1 MGRNPPPAMNE
12 SPTCPACGTQ
22 LDCGRVAEMCPACL
36 LRAVMESGPNRPPPD
51 HLPPE
56 PAEIQALFPELE
68 VIGLIGRGGMGVVYQ
83 VRQPALDR
91 FAALKVLPRELCVRP
106 GFRERFHR
114 EARTLAALNHPHIV
128 TIHEFG
134 ERDGMFFFLMEFVD
148 GGDLGRIIR
157 AGAVTPAQALAIIP
171 QICDALQYAH
181 EAGVVHRDIKPGNI
195 LLDHRGRVKV
205 ADFGIAKMVG
215 SGDSGV
221 PSDYVAGTPEYM
233 APEQLEANAAV
244 DHRADIY
251 SLGAVFYEL
260 LTGQPPGVGTLGMPW
275 QRVEID
281 VRFDEIVLRA
291 MAADPALRYQRVTEF
306 REGVERV
313 TRPTVWR
320 TRSVVLAV
328 LGAAAVIAFGFM
340 VNRRG
345 TPSAPVADPL
355 PPVVENGLGMRFRPL
370 PGTGVKLSI
379 WETRVRD
386 WRAFAP
392 THEFKNANPDD
403 PVTTTDGPRIREFCR
418 WLTATERAAG
428 RLAADEC
435 YRLPTD
441 REWSLAVGLKE
452 PADAK
457 PAELSGKIPGHYP
470 WGKLA
475 PAPAGAGNYAD
486 STLRERL
493 PTAVV
498 IPAYYDG
505 HPFVCPVGSFP
516 PDAAG
521 FHDLGGNVWEATA
534 ESDDDSEPWSYRGG
548 SWLAGSKDGNW
559 NCLLASYR
567 AKPEGVSPLDVGFRV
582 VLAKTGTVREPGLV
596 ETARDGRL
604 EPVVALLAKGSATDE
619 RDASG
624 RTALHLAAAGR
635 HAEVVRALIK
645 ARADVHAQDKDGATP
660 LLAAAAAGNLP
671 AVEALVQA
679 GAKVRVRT
687 RLAGT
692 EPIHA
697 AAVGNQ
703 PTVLEFLIKH
713 GADLGAVDNVGNAPL
728 HYAANV
734 GADEAISWLVGQQAA
749 INAPGAR
756 QNTPL
761 AMAVQNGN
769 METAALLLRLG
780 ASANPPSADALMS
793 PLAIAACLGNPDL
806 VELLL
811 QRGAD
816 PKPPVLGLVAVT
828 DLATLQLSRSKQFRD
843 SPLAKLPLGLLPAKP
858 GDRARTLRLLVAA
871 GMALEQ
877 TGPHGLTPLLNAAF
891 YGNAEAV
898 QTLLELGA
906 KPDATDDEGFTAL
919 HSAAEQGF
927 LKVVELLLAKGAP
940 LEVPDKKDRTPLD
953 AAALCGHAEVVER
966 LLDAGAKPDGLPSA
980 VTTPVTTAARQGHAA
995 VLKLL
1000 LARGGNPEAACTKDG
1015 TTALIAAAMGPWSQ
1029 DAEFKV
1035 VPLSTL
1041 NTSPHGSSEDYVRCV
1056 RMLLEKSANPLAT
1069 CFDGSTAL
1077 HLAARFNQAET
1088 VRLLLE
1094 AKVSVEA
1101 LNRRLLTPL
1110 HCAAQGDAA
1119 EAAALLLE
1127 RGANPAPLL
1136 NSYTPLHAAA
1146 AAGSLKV
1153 AALLL
1158 KHGAN
1163 PNQRDLKNMTPLH
1176 HAVMGGRT
1184 EFVKLLATHHADL
1197 AGRDFAYNTPLH
1209 LAAGG
1214 DQAEVVRA
1222 LLEAG
1227 ANPALRNLDGLTPL
1241 EVAKFSRF
1249 EACIAALSRPV
1260 PTPTKPES
1268 P

>member
-1 MGRNPPPAMNE
+1 MGPIPPPAMNE
-12 SPTCPACGTQ
+12 SRTCPACGTQ
-22 LDCGRVAEMCPACL
+22 LDRGRVAEMCPACL
-36 LRAVMESGPNRPPPD
+36 LRAVMESGPTQPPPD

-68 VIGLIGRGGMGVVYQ
+68 IVGLIGRGGMGVVYQ

-91 FAALKVLPRELCVRP
+91 FAALKVLPREFCARS

-157 AGAVTPAQALAIIP
+157 AGTVTPAQALAIIP

-215 SGDSGV
+215 SGDAGV
-221 PSDYVAGTPEYM
+221 PNDYIAGTPEYM

-260 LTGQPPGVGTLGMPW
+260 LTGHSPGFGMPELPS
-275 QRVEID
+275 QRVQID
-281 VRFDEIVLRA
+281 VRFDEVVLRA
-291 MAADPALRYQRVTEF
+291 MALDPALRYQQVTEF

-313 TRPTVWR
+313 TRPAVWR
-320 TRSVVLAV
+320 TRSVVLAA
-328 LGAAAVIAFGFM
+328 LGAAAVVVFGFM
-340 VNRRG
+340 VSRRDA
-345 TPSAPVADPL
+345 PSPSVADSL

-392 THEFKNANPDD
+392 AHEFKTANPDD
-403 PVTTTDGPRIREFCR
+403 PVTTSDGPRIREFCR
-418 WLTATERAAG
+418 WLTQSEQAAG
-428 RLAADEC
+428 RLAADMC

-457 PAELSGKIPGHYP
+457 PEELSAKPSDRYP
-470 WGKLA
+470 WGTLA

-505 HPFVCPVGSFP
+505 HPFVCPVGGFP
-516 PDAAG
+516 PDASG

-534 ESDDDSEPWSYRGG
+534 ESDDDSEPLGYRGG
-548 SWLAGSKDGNW
+548 SWLAGSKDGDW
-559 NCLLASYR
+559 NCLLASFR
-567 AKPEGVSPLDVGFRV
+567 AKPEAVSPLEAGFRV
-582 VLAKTGTVREPGLV
+582 ILAKTGAVREPGLA
-596 ETARDGRL
+596 EAARDGRL
-604 EPVVALLAKGSATDE
+604 ERVVALLAKGAPMDE
-619 RDASG
+619 RDARG
-624 RTALHLAAAGR
+624 RTALHLAAAGG
-635 HAEVVRALIK
+635 HAEVVLALLK
-645 ARADVHAQDKDGATP
+645 GGADVHAQAKDGTTP
-660 LLAAAAAGNLP
+660 LFGAAAAGHLQVV
-671 AVEALVQA
+671 AALIQA
-679 GAKVRVRT
+679 GAKVRARSPM
-687 RLAGT
+687 AGT
-692 EPIHA
+692 EAIHA
-697 AAVGNQ
+697 AAAGNH
-703 PTVLEFLIKH
+703 PEVMEFLVNQ

-734 GADEAISWLVGQQAA
+734 GAGEAVTWLVGQKVA
-749 INAPGAR
+749 INARGTL

-761 AMAVQNGN
+761 ALAVQHGDV
-769 METAALLLRLG
+769 ETCALLLRLG
-780 ASANPPSADALMS
+780 AAANPPAGDAVMT
-793 PLAIAACLGNPDL
+793 PLAIAASLGNPDL

-843 SPLAKLPLGLLPAKP
+843 SVLAKLPLGLLPAKP

-871 GMALEQ
+871 GMPMEQ
-877 TGPHGLTPLLNAAF
+877 TGSGGLTPLLNAAF

-927 LKVVELLLAKGAP
+927 VKVVELLLAKGAP
-940 LEVPDKKDRTPLD
+940 LEVPNKKDCTPLNC
-953 AAALCGHAEVVER
+953 AALCGHREVVER
-966 LLDAGAKPDGLPSA
+966 LLDAGAKPDGLPAA
-980 VTTPVTTAARQGHAA
+980 VTTPVTTAARQGHAD
-995 VLKLL
+995 VLQLL
-1000 LARGGNPEAACTKDG
+1000 LAHGGNPNTACKTDG
-1015 TTALIAAAMGPWSQ
+1015 TTPLIAAAMGPWSQ

-1035 VPLSTL
+1035 VPLSTM
-1041 NTSPHGSSEDYVRCV
+1041 NASPHGSPEDFIRCV
-1056 RMLLEKSANPLAT
+1056 RMLLEKGANPLAT

-1077 HLAARFNQAET
+1077 HLAAKFNQAET
-1088 VRLLLE
+1088 VGLLLE
-1094 AKVSVEA
+1094 AKVPA
-1101 LNRRLLTPL
+1101 GGLNRRLLSPL

-1119 EAAALLLE
+1119 EAAAVLLE
-1127 RGANPAPLL
+1127 HGVKPAALM

-1158 KHGAN
+1158 EHGAN

-1176 HAVMGGRT
+1176 HAVIGGKT
-1184 EFVKLLATHHADL
+1184 AFIKLLAAHHADL
-1197 AGRDFAYNTPLH
+1197 ASRDFAYNTPLH
-1209 LAAGG
+1209 LAAGC

-1241 EVAKFSRF
+1241 EVAKFGRF
-1249 EACIAALSRPV
+1249 EACVAILSRPV
-1260 PTPTKPES
+1260 STPTNP
-1268 P
+1268 